1 MVALRKRRRLWRREN
16 RFRLASRVQVVRA
29 LLAPLPHGSQ
39 NQFLHSP
46 KASLA
51 GLTPIQALRRGLVAS
66 VMTAAHG
73 YLER

>member
-1 MVALRKRRRLWRREN
+1 MVATRKRRRTWQREN
-16 RFRLASRVQVVRA
+16 RLRLASRVRQVRA
-29 LLAPLPHGSQ
+29 LLGSLPSSSQ
-39 NQFLHSP
+39 NQFLYCA

-51 GLTPIQALRRGLVAS
+51 GLTPVQALRRGLVAS